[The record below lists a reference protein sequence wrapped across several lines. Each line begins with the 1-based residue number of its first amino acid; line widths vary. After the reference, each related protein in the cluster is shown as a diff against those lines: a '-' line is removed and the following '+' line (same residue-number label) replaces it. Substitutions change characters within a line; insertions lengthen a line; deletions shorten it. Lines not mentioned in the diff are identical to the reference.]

1 MSDKERD
8 AEKTDSRLPRSF
20 QLLLDF
26 ARSRGIVL
34 SKPEVNEE
42 TKNHGDNQG

>member
-1 MSDKERD
+1 MSEKNDRAASDEVER
-8 AEKTDSRLPRSF
+8 RLPRSF

-34 SKPEVNEE
+34 PNHNIKEAE
-42 TKNHGDNQG
+42 NHGDH